1 MKILILAPVTLLVI
15 LLAVSPVTATT
26 YPLNLSLPDIK
37 DIHLREGALFTTAL
51 NASYV
56 PGIMAWQVNITFNP
70 QAVAAVDYSLGSEW
84 TTAPYISINRT
95 RNSNGYYLCSG
106 IPSPTPCGNV
116 PFIATNHGTILAG
129 FTYFSGHFLT
139 TSETTTMFTV
149 TWKVLSR
156 FAYSDLHIVQ
166 SSENRLLGTLL
177 VTPLFHIQSYTT
189 VDGFFS
195 NCNHL
200 PTRALGHLPT

>member
-15 LLAVSPVTATT
+15 LLAVFPVNATT

-116 PFIATNHGTILAG
+116 PFIITNHGTVLIG
-129 FTYFSGHFLT
+129 FSYLSGHLLT
-139 TSETTTMFTV
+139 TAETTTMFIV
-149 TWKVLSR
+149 TWKVLSK
-156 FAYSDLHIVQ
+156 FAYTDLHIVS
-166 SSENRLLGTLL
+166 SSENSGFGTLL
-177 VTPLFHIQSYTT
+177 LGDCDVEGEQDRAGG
-189 VDGFFS
+189 VDG
-195 NCNHL
+195 H
-200 PTRALGHLPT
+200 